1 MPFSTAL
8 KYLVPNLP
16 SIYLHTLN
24 SATWNIP
31 VHSRCTQASLD
42 PKIFISDPKIFIRD
56 SKLQS
61 QFRGIAQNCVEVYR
75 GRNCAQIK
83 STCVGNT
90 TPSDTEIFVGDP
102 GFSSETSSLR

>member
-1 MPFSTAL
+1 MPFCTAL

-56 SKLQS
+56 SKLG
-61 QFRGIAQNCVEVYR
+61 FPIAIPW
-75 GRNCAQIK
+75 NCAQFYGIARN
-83 STCVGNT
+83 C
-90 TPSDTEIFVGDP
+90 TE
-102 GFSSETSSLR
+102 LRGIV